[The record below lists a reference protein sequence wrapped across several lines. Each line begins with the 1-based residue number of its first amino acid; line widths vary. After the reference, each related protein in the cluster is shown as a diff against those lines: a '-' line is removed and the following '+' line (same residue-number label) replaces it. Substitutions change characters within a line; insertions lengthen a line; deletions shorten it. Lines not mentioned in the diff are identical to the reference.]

1 MAHGIP
7 SRAHAP
13 LGESLPEVQNF
24 SLVLGGPLYQLLRK
38 AHLDDDVESHVRRR
52 ILAFCAIIWLPL
64 LVLCAFDGTLLGGI
78 EVPFIVDVETH
89 ARFLVAVPLMIF
101 AELIVHK
108 RMRGLVPQ
116 FVERELIPAGSMD
129 RFRETIASAM
139 RWRNSIAAELALLA
153 IVFPVGFY
161 VRSGVL
167 ALETSTWYATI
178 GSQGATLTLP
188 GMWFSWVSN
197 PIVQFLLLRWLYRL
211 VIWARFLW
219 QVSRIE
225 LDLIPTHPDRN
236 AGLGFLGGS
245 AYAHSPLLAAF
256 SAMVAGLVASRILH
270 EGASLTEFKLE
281 IVAVV
286 ALGMILVLGPL
297 SVFAPQILASKR
309 GGLREYGAFA
319 ADYSREFD
327 RRWLRSADHD
337 QEALLGTGDIQSLA
351 DLGNAFTVIREIRA
365 LPFSRDMLF
374 QLIWATLVPFVP
386 LVFTLFPLEEL
397 LDRLI
402 GAVL

>member
-1 MAHGIP
+1 MAHGLP

>member
-197 PIVQFLLLRWLYRL
+197 PIVQFLLLRWFYRL